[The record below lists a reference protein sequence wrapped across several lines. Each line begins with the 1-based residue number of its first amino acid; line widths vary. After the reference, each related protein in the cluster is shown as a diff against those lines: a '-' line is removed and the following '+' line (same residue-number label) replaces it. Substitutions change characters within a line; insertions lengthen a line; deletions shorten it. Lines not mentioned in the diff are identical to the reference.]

1 MNIRSLIVLTAV
13 ALPAVAGAA
22 KWERVAD
29 TGAAAA
35 YVDRDS
41 LRRNGNQVRGMVEW
55 RWPRPVET
63 NVSGSPRQYVMER
76 QVQVANCDSRSYAV
90 AEGTR
95 YSDVAGNDPIGSF
108 KYDEATLPYMVA
120 PARSIS
126 NTVVLH
132 LCAAAPAA
140 TTTPAATAAPA
151 KRP

>member
-1 MNIRSLIVLTAV
+1 MTARTFAVLLLIAAP
-13 ALPAVAGAA
+13 ALAAAA

-41 LRRNGNQVRGMVEW
+41 LRRSGNQVRGMVEW
-55 RWPRPVET
+55 RWPKPVET
-63 NVSGSPRQYVMER
+63 NDSGSPRQYVMER

-95 YSDVAGNDPIGSF
+95 YSDVAGTDPVGSF
-108 KYDEATLPYMVA
+108 KYDEAALPYMVA
-120 PARSIS
+120 PARSIR

-132 LCAAAPAA
+132 VCAAAPAA
-140 TTTPAATAAPA
+140 TTTPAATATPA
-151 KRP
+151 KKP